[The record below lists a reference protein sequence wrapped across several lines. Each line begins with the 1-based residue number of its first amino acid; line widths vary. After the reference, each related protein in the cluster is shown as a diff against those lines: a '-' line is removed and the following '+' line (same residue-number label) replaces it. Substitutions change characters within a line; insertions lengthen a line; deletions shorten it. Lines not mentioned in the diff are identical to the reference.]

1 MKEIPL
7 TQGKVALV
15 DDADYDSLMAMGK
28 WYCDSNGYA
37 ARSKKYRKEN
47 GKLGNR
53 TVLMHRVIM
62 QAKDGTF
69 IDHRDTD
76 KLNNQKSN
84 LRECTKRQNCRNRN
98 KSSSNSSSYKGVSW
112 NKEKR
117 KWVAQIRIDDKVT
130 YLGQFVDLTE
140 AAKAYNA
147 AALEH
152 YGEFARLNDV

>member
-1 MKEIPL
+1 
-7 TQGKVALV
+7 
-15 DDADYDSLMAMGK
+15 
-28 WYCDSNGYA
+28 
-37 ARSKKYRKEN
+37 
-47 GKLGNR
+47 
-53 TVLMHRVIM
+53 M
-62 QAKDGTF
+62 QAKDGKF
-69 IDHRDTD
+69 IDHRDTE